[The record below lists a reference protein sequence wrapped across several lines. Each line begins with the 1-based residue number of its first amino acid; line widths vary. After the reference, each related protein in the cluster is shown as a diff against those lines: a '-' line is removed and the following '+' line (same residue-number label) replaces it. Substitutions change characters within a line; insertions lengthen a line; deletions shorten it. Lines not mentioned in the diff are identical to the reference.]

1 MFGFDSLYLA
11 EFAVSAGSS
20 FYDYYKAEEQSYNSR
35 IAAYQNIAAQQQLN
49 YNAHLNLNEQEALEL
64 SKHNIDKV
72 DIQKEVRREDAKF
85 AAIRASQGGGA
96 GQHGN
101 SMASAHNN
109 IMRHGYAA
117 LVRKESNYSTMQRD
131 FQIRHQ
137 NLELQLSNKTN
148 SILSSITSGGSVVG
162 TGLQIF
168 SAGVDSKIRQREGT
182 FNNRAPGTVTG
193 GTPAVGSTSPTI
205 SQITRG

>member
-1 MFGFDSLYLA
+1 MLTGFQSLYLA

-20 FYDYYKAEEQSYNSR
+20 LYSYYQAEEAAHNSR
-35 IAAYQNIAAQQQLN
+35 IAAYQNIAQQQQLN

-64 SKHNIDKV
+64 SKHNINKV

-96 GQHGN
+96 GQQGN

-168 SAGVDSKIRQREGT
+168 SSGVSSAIGSVEGT
-182 FNNRAPGTVTG
+182 FNNKAPGSVTG
-193 GTPAVGSTSPTI
+193 GVTTKASPVYP
-205 SQITRG
+205 